1 MLAPMWIVSI
11 LAILA
16 FVFGAWVLTFIAA
29 VVTSG
34 PIAIVAVGAV
44 VLFACLALALQPRR
58 PTV

>member
-1 MLAPMWIVSI
+1 MWIVSI

-44 VLFACLALALQPRR
+44 VLFACVALALQPRR